1 MNEITS
7 RDNQWV
13 KMACSLKQK
22 KGRQAHQRVF
32 VEGLRVIADAA
43 AMNIPDAICFVSER
57 GGAWMDLKPSM
68 PKAWY
73 RRRSSR
79 RGRPP
84 CARPKRSSRMPKT
97 TWENRQN
104 RYLPK
109 PDTKDFKQHPRYA
122 PPSRV

>member
-43 AMNIPDAICFVSER
+43 AMNIPDVICFVSEKGR
-57 GGAWMDLKPSM
+57 GLDGFEALYAKGIELGWTFYAVTDSVYDKLK
-68 PKAWY
+68 
-73 RRRSSR
+73 
-79 RGRPP
+79 
-84 CARPKRSSRMPKT
+84 
-97 TWENRQN
+97 
-104 RYLPK
+104 
-109 PDTKDFKQHPRYA
+109 DTKTPQGLAAMLPFFAYTFDSLPEPFLA
-122 PPSRV
+122 C

>member
-43 AMNIPDAICFVSER
+43 AMAIPCHLLR
-57 GGAWMDLKPSM
+57 LGKGAGPGWL
-68 PKAWY
+68 
-73 RRRSSR
+73 
-79 RGRPP
+79 
-84 CARPKRSSRMPKT
+84 
-97 TWENRQN
+97 
-104 RYLPK
+104 
-109 PDTKDFKQHPRYA
+109 
-122 PPSRV
+122 

>member
-43 AMNIPDAICFVSER
+43 AMAIPDAICFVSEKGR
-57 GGAWMDLKPSM
+57 ALDGLKPSM
-68 PKAWY
+68 PEASNWA
-73 RRRSSR
+73 
-79 RGRPP
+79 GLF
-84 CARPKRSSRMPKT
+84 MPSPT
-97 TWENRQN
+97 ASMT
-104 RYLPK
+104 
-109 PDTKDFKQHPRYA
+109 
-122 PPSRV
+122 S

>member
-43 AMNIPDAICFVSER
+43 AMAIPDAICFVSER
-57 GGAWMDLKPSM
+57 GGPWMALKPSM
-68 PKAWY
+68 PEASNWD
-73 RRRSSR
+73 
-79 RGRPP
+79 GLF
-84 CARPKRSSRMPKT
+84 MPSPT
-97 TWENRQN
+97 ASMT
-104 RYLPK
+104 
-109 PDTKDFKQHPRYA
+109 
-122 PPSRV
+122 S

>member
-43 AMNIPDAICFVSER
+43 AMNIPDAICFVSEKGR
-57 GGAWMDLKPSM
+57 GLDGFECQRHRTGLDILC
-68 PKAWY
+68 
-73 RRRSSR
+73 RH
-79 RGRPP
+79 
-84 CARPKRSSRMPKT
+84 
-97 TWENRQN
+97 RQ
-104 RYLPK
+104 RL
-109 PDTKDFKQHPRYA
+109 
-122 PPSRV
+122 

>member
-43 AMNIPDAICFVSER
+43 AMASNWDGLF
-57 GGAWMDLKPSM
+57 MPSPTASM
-68 PKAWY
+68 T
-73 RRRSSR
+73 S
-79 RGRPP
+79 
-84 CARPKRSSRMPKT
+84 
-97 TWENRQN
+97 
-104 RYLPK
+104 
-109 PDTKDFKQHPRYA
+109 
-122 PPSRV
+122 

>member
-43 AMNIPDAICFVSER
+43 AMAIPDAICFVS
-57 GGAWMDLKPSM
+57 
-68 PKAWY
+68 
-73 RRRSSR
+73 
-79 RGRPP
+79 
-84 CARPKRSSRMPKT
+84 
-97 TWENRQN
+97 
-104 RYLPK
+104 
-109 PDTKDFKQHPRYA
+109 
-122 PPSRV
+122 